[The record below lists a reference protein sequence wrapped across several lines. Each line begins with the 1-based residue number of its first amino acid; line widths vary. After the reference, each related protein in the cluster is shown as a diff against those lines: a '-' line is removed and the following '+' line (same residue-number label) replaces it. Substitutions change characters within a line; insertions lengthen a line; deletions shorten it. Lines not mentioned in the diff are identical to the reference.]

1 MKNQM
6 MTLLKEHESLKQ
18 VNLSTVSHQ
27 TAEGK
32 QRQQL
37 FVFSLSQTCAAYVSW
52 CRALYIMESKPG
64 KALLDN

>member
-6 MTLLKEHESLKQ
+6 MSLLKEHESLKQ
-18 VNLSTVSHQ
+18 VNLSTVRHQ

-32 QRQQL
+32 QRQQI

-52 CRALYIMESKPG
+52 CRVLNIMEIKPG